1 MEQTRMKKSLLH
13 ATIAALAGLATV
25 ALSATPALAATTGT
39 VAKIKLRVA
48 DSFPSGHYVPEYLI
62 KPMMERLAADKSLGV
77 EFEYY
82 PAEQLGKSRDM
93 LSLTEAGLV
102 DIAYVAPAFATD
114 KMPLSVVAELP
125 LPFTGSCQG
134 TMAYWNLAKPG
145 GLIDRK
151 EFAPNGVRLLFTLV
165 LPPYQLFT
173 LTPFSNLKDITGRKI
188 RTTGAAK
195 ELTLKRLGTVPIQI
209 PTPDV
214 YEALSRGTI
223 DGMLFPFN
231 SLRPYDLDKIKQ
243 YSTVGENFGS
253 FVITYVISTKK
264 WETLTPALQ
273 TALGSLGEELS
284 RSACTKTENDE
295 ARDIAQAKKSG
306 LVLIP
311 FKPAESTALRSVLSG
326 VSLDWAKNLDR
337 QRRGG
342 TEVLN
347 AFTAGLK

>member
-1 MEQTRMKKSLLH
+1 MRNPLLH
-13 ATIAALAGLATV
+13 VTLMAVAAV
-25 ALSATPALAATTGT
+25 AMSTASGQNTSATTGT
-39 VAKIKLRVA
+39 VATVKLRVA
-48 DSFPSGHYVPEYLI
+48 DSFPSGHYVPNYLI
-62 KPMMERLAADKSLGV
+62 KPMMDRIKADKSLGV

-93 LSLTEAGLV
+93 LSLTQAGLV
-102 DIAYVAPAFATD
+102 DIAYVAPAFASD
-114 KMPLSVVAELP
+114 KMPLSVVGELP

-145 GLIDRK
+145 GLIDRE

-173 LTPFSNLKDITGRKI
+173 RTPFTTMQDIAGRKI

-195 ELTLKRLGTVPIQI
+195 ELTLKRLNTVPIQI

-253 FVITYVISTKK
+253 FVISYVISIKK
-264 WETLTPALQ
+264 WQTLTPALQ
-273 TALGSLGEELS
+273 ATLTGMGEELS
-284 RSACTKTENDE
+284 RSACSKTESDE
-295 ARDIAQAKKSG
+295 ARDIVEAQKSG
-306 LVLIP
+306 LELVTL
-311 FKPAESTALRSVLSG
+311 KPADSRALRAVLSG
-326 VSLDWAKNLDR
+326 VSDDWARNLDR
-337 QRRGG
+337 QRRSG
-342 TEVLN
+342 TEVLK
-347 AFTAGLK
+347 AFSAGLK